1 MERDMTEGDPFEA
14 MAWNYLAPYINRGF
28 AKRLDILEG
37 LIHKF
42 ECDGFLMHS
51 ARSCKAYS
59 LGQYDLAEA
68 LTKRTGK
75 QGVILEG
82 DIADER
88 AWSEGQAANRL
99 EAYLEAL
106 DG

>member
-1 MERDMTEGDPFEA
+1 
-14 MAWNYLAPYINRGF
+14 
-28 AKRLDILEG
+28 
-37 LIHKF
+37 
-42 ECDGFLMHS
+42 MHNHNS
-51 ARSCKAYS
+51 IS
-59 LGQYDLAEA
+59 LNVSNDLAEA